1 VLVLARPETSSLL
14 RWLVV
19 AVILVAGVFVLALCA
34 EGACS
39 ACAHE
44 YYSSTDRSKHPVV
57 SFARRLQ
64 AAFVILV
71 SSARSASLLATTG
84 VSSADIVDLFGAPQ
98 LRPATLRI

>member
-1 VLVLARPETSSLL
+1 
-14 RWLVV
+14 VV

-39 ACAHE
+39 TCAHE
-44 YYSSTDRSKHPVV
+44 YCSSTDRSKHPVL

-64 AAFVILV
+64 AAFVILM
-71 SSARSASLLATTG
+71 SASRSASLSATTG
-84 VSSADIVDLFGAPQ
+84 VSSADIADVLVAPQ